1 MANRHLARSVAM
13 QSLFEWDF
21 RGEDSKNIK
30 KVLDNNLK
38 EFAPGFDDRKFVEEL
53 VEGVLKNRDKIDSII
68 EKAAP
73 EWPLT
78 QVAMVDRNVLRIGL
92 YELLFGSRKEVPP
105 KVAINEAIEL
115 AKTFGS
121 ESSGRFVNGVL
132 GTVYREIGEPGK
144 EETSKKKNAV
154 ENIEDLPIEIKAG
167 GVVFRREGNKLFF
180 ALVHDVFGYWTLSK
194 GSPLENE
201 ETTDA
206 AIRKVKEELG
216 ISHASILDK
225 LGITEYIAKDPEKG
239 QVRRQVHYFLMET
252 ADTELNLE
260 VSGGLDDTKWFG
272 PNDVS
277 DLKTYPDIKPLLQ
290 KSLEII
296 KKESKKS

>member
-21 RGEDSKNIK
+21 NGRKDEMMTKILDS
-30 KVLDNNLK
+30 NLK
-38 EFAPGFDDRKFVEEL
+38 EFAPGMEDRQFVEEL
-53 VEGVLKNRDKIDSII
+53 VKGILANRDKIDSII

-73 EWPLT
+73 EWPLE

-92 YELLFGSRKEVPP
+92 YELLFASRKEVPP

-144 EETSKKKNAV
+144 NETSKKKIPQEEL
-154 ENIEDLPIEIKAG
+154 ENLPIEAKAG
-167 GVVFRREGNKLFF
+167 GVVYRKDGKNLQF

-194 GSPLENE
+194 GSPREGE
-201 ETTDA
+201 DDMSA
-206 AIRKVKEELG
+206 AERKAKEELG
-216 ISHASILDK
+216 IKTAQVVDK
-225 LGITEYIAKDPEKG
+225 LGETEYIAKDPEKG
-239 QVRRQVHYFLMET
+239 PVRRQVVYFLMET
-252 ADTELNLE
+252 KDEDLRLVE
-260 VSGGLDDTKWFG
+260 SGGLDDAKWFG
-272 PNDVS
+272 S
-277 DLKTYPDIKPLLQ
+277 EELKDLKTYPDIKPLLA
-290 KSLEII
+290 KAIEII
-296 KKESKKS
+296 KRQ

>member
-13 QSLFEWDF
+13 QSLFQWDF
-21 RGEDSKNIK
+21 NGRKDEEIE
-30 KVLDNNLK
+30 KVLEANLK
-38 EFAPGFDDRKFVEEL
+38 EFAPGLDDRQFVKEL
-53 VEGVLKNRDKIDSII
+53 VEGVLKNRDRIDSII

-73 EWPLT
+73 EWPLE

-132 GTVYREIGEPGK
+132 GTVYREIGEPGRD
-144 EETSKKKNAV
+144 ETSKKKATL
-154 ENIEDLPIEIKAG
+154 EDLENLPVEAKAG
-167 GVVFRREGNKLFF
+167 GIVYRKEGKNLQF

-201 ETTDA
+201 EATGA
-206 AIRKVKEELG
+206 AERKVKEELG
-216 ISHASILDK
+216 IKSAKVIEK
-225 LGITEYIAKDPEKG
+225 LGQNEYIAKDPEKG
-239 QVRRQVHYFLMET
+239 QVRRKVDYFLLET
-252 ADTELNLE
+252 EDRDLNLE
-260 VSGGLDDTKWFG
+260 PSGGLDDAKWFKV
-272 PNDVS
+272 DELK
-277 DLKTYPDIKPLLQ
+277 DIKTYPDIKPLFS
-290 KSLEII
+290 KALEII
-296 KKESKKS
+296 NKQP

>member
-13 QSLFEWDF
+13 QSLFQWDF
-21 RGEDSKNIK
+21 NGRKDEEIE
-30 KVLDNNLK
+30 KVLEANLK
-38 EFAPGFDDRKFVEEL
+38 EFAPGLDDRQFVKEL
-53 VEGVLKNRDKIDSII
+53 VEGVLKNRDRIDSII

-73 EWPLT
+73 EWPLE

-132 GTVYREIGEPGK
+132 GTVYREIGETGRD
-144 EETSKKKNAV
+144 ETSKKKATL
-154 ENIEDLPIEIKAG
+154 EDLENLPVEANAG
-167 GVVFRREGNKLFF
+167 GIVYRKEGKNLQF

-201 ETTDA
+201 EATGA
-206 AIRKVKEELG
+206 AERKVKEELG
-216 ISHASILDK
+216 IKSAKVIEK
-225 LGITEYIAKDPEKG
+225 LGQNEYIAKDPEKG
-239 QVRRQVHYFLMET
+239 QVRRKVDYFLLET
-252 ADTELNLE
+252 EDRDLNLE
-260 VSGGLDDTKWFG
+260 PSGGLDDAKWFKV
-272 PNDVS
+272 DELK
-277 DLKTYPDIKPLLQ
+277 DIKTYPDIKPLFS
-290 KSLEII
+290 KALEII
-296 KKESKKS
+296 NKQP

>member
-13 QSLFEWDF
+13 QSLFQWDF
-21 RGEDSKNIK
+21 NGRKDEEIE
-30 KVLDNNLK
+30 KVLEANLK
-38 EFAPGFDDRKFVEEL
+38 EFAPGLDDRQFVKEL
-53 VEGVLKNRDKIDSII
+53 VEGVLKNRDRIDSII

-73 EWPLT
+73 EWPLE

-132 GTVYREIGEPGK
+132 GTVYREIGEPGRD
-144 EETSKKKNAV
+144 ETSKKKATL
-154 ENIEDLPIEIKAG
+154 EDLENLPVEAKAG
-167 GVVFRREGNKLFF
+167 GIVYRKEGKNLQF

-201 ETTDA
+201 EATGA
-206 AIRKVKEELG
+206 AERKVKEELG
-216 ISHASILDK
+216 IKSAKVIEK
-225 LGITEYIAKDPEKG
+225 LGQNEYIAKDPEKG
-239 QVRRQVHYFLMET
+239 QVRRKVDYFLLET
-252 ADTELNLE
+252 EDRDLNLE
-260 VSGGLDDTKWFG
+260 PSGGLDDAKWFKV
-272 PNDVS
+272 DELK
-277 DLKTYPDIKPLLQ
+277 DIKTYPDIKPLFS
-290 KSLEII
+290 KALEII
-296 KKESKKS
+296 NKQS

>member
-21 RGEDSKNIK
+21 RGENNSTIAKI
-30 KVLDNNLK
+30 LDNNLK

-73 EWPLT
+73 EWPLA

-154 ENIEDLPIEIKAG
+154 ENLDKLPIEIKTG
-167 GVVFRREGNKLFF
+167 GVVFRRDGKRLFF

-194 GSPLENE
+194 GSPIENE
-201 ETTDA
+201 EIKDA

-216 ISHASILDK
+216 ILNAKIIDK
-225 LGITEYIAKDPEKG
+225 LGITEYIAKDPERG
-239 QVRRQVHYFLMET
+239 QVRRQVSYFLIET
-252 ADTELNLE
+252 DSTELNLE
-260 VSGGLDDTKWFG
+260 ASGGLDDAKWFAPG
-272 PNDVS
+272 DVQ
-277 DLKTYPDIKPLLQ
+277 DLKTYPDIKPLLS
-290 KSLEII
+290 KSLDII
-296 KKESKKS
+296 KNE